1 MVVRTS
7 APTIEPA
14 RRYSRG
20 GPIRDSI
27 WSLMAYHAFL
37 VVFTISRQMPPC
49 MHAACQSDFQLLPY
63 HSFVVFT
70 PLRNIIAGQSTVAK
84 KDYRIIM
91 VYRCWLTAGYMIVAV
106 VPASAFVLPSP
117 LASSASLLPH
127 LATIST
133 TRLPPKSTTSLTVYD
148 HVAGIDS
155 QLLFDTWE
163 WNANLASPAALV
175 AGAVLATLIDG
186 REAMRAKVTDKKW
199 VINLKKTCRLLLL
212 SSFGL
217 EVLSIFVTV
226 VMGTLL
232 LSLGDIPRAI
242 VDTTANSP
250 MV

>member
-1 MVVRTS
+1 
-7 APTIEPA
+7 
-14 RRYSRG
+14 
-20 GPIRDSI
+20 
-27 WSLMAYHAFL
+27 
-37 VVFTISRQMPPC
+37 VFPVS
-49 MHAACQSDFQLLPY
+49 S
-63 HSFVVFT
+63 
-70 PLRNIIAGQSTVAK
+70 
-84 KDYRIIM
+84 
-91 VYRCWLTAGYMIVAV
+91 
-106 VPASAFVLPSP
+106 FVLPAGSP
-117 LASSASLLPH
+117 SSASHASH
-127 LATIST
+127 LARRT
-133 TRLPPKSTTSLTVYD
+133 TMFYPKSKTSTVSLNVYD

-186 REAMRAKVTDKKW
+186 REAMRAKITDKRW

-232 LSLGDIPRAI
+232 LSLGDIPKAI

-250 MV
+250 MVRHNLSR